1 MFTVMKRDTDNSSNP
16 HPDIV
21 MKNII
26 IRAQARSR
34 YNIASSRKSNQ
45 SYLYNLY
52 NRIKLQLQNSLA
64 SYHWIKRFP
73 FEFQCL
79 LERQADFLLEE
90 HLWWTTRDDGVA
102 FKDVT
107 DFPTNSSLSMY
118 HFQSRTKEDGRDW

>member
-90 HLWWTTRDDGVA
+90 HVW
-102 FKDVT
+102 
-107 DFPTNSSLSMY
+107 
-118 HFQSRTKEDGRDW
+118 